1 MGIESQLHT
10 KAAGWLRDAI
20 QAIDGNV
27 VLASPYLTIEVCKQ
41 LASAA
46 KDSRYSWQLLT
57 CLDPSAV
64 ANGYLSLK
72 GIEDLM
78 GSGVRVR
85 HVPRLHAKAYL
96 FGTRGLVGSAN
107 LTGAGLGSSASSN
120 FELGISLTPD
130 QVADAKRVVTTWPA
144 RDVTLEDLSTVLTKA
159 RDLTSA
165 HQMPSDDLDAD
176 SALHFAER
184 LLSDARDGR
193 GLWVKLEYGEPK
205 LGGWCQQSLFASP
218 AKGRPGF
225 KPGDLVFI
233 CAAATGDCYAVVEV
247 TSEAE
252 FKPSDYLASREQA
265 AVERWP
271 WINRTKPRLVPSEL
285 MALKLDELGA
295 NKQAL
300 QNGHVRLKLDQFAAG
315 VRALARL
322 ATDQP

>member
-1 MGIESQLHT
+1 MGIDSQLQT
-10 KAAGWLRDAI
+10 KAAAWLKDAVA
-20 QAIDGNV
+20 AIDGNV
-27 VLASPYLTIEVCKQ
+27 VLASPYLAIEVCRQ
-41 LASAA
+41 LAFAA
-46 KDSRYSWQLLT
+46 KESRYSWQLLT

-64 ANGYLSLK
+64 ANGYLSLT
-72 GIEDLM
+72 GIKDLM
-78 GSGVRVR
+78 ESGVRVC

-96 FGTRGLVGSAN
+96 VGTRGLVGSAN
-107 LTGAGLGSSASSN
+107 LTGAGLGSSAASN
-120 FELGISLTPD
+120 FELGIDLSAD
-130 QVADAKRVVTTWPA
+130 QVAEAKLVIATWPA
-144 RDVTLEDLSTVLTKA
+144 SDVTPKDLDAVLAKA
-159 RDLTSA
+159 KDLTGA
-165 HQMPSDDLDAD
+165 QQVPSGDLDAD

-205 LGGWCQQSLFASP
+205 LGGWCRQSLFASP
-218 AKGRPGF
+218 AKGKPGF

-247 TSEAE
+247 TREAE
-252 FKPSDYLASREQA
+252 LKPDDYVASREQA

-271 WINRTKPRLVPSEL
+271 WINRTKPRLVPDEL

-295 NKQAL
+295 SKQAL

-322 ATDQP
+322 ATE